1 MIRLLI
7 ANSLNFGLIIHE
19 EKKTYLESERE
30 CLQHKFSQV
39 AVELVGLNWDLLHNA
54 PIK

>member
-7 ANSLNFGLIIHE
+7 ANSLNFGLIIHAE
-19 EKKTYLESERE
+19 TYLESERE

-39 AVELVGLNWDLLHNA
+39 AVELVGLHWDLLHNA